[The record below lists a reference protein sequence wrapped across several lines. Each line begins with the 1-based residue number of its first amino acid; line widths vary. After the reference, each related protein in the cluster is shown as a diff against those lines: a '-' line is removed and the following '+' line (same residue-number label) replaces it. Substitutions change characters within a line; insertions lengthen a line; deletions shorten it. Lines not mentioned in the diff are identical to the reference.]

1 MKHKICATVGP
12 EMKICCNSQKSKA
25 AINTGLNLFRN
36 PLTKPIKLI
45 ISSGLTQVQILTQ
58 KNVTALCKY
67 DLRAV
72 TGNKEGEHRVLD

>member
-58 KNVTALCKY
+58 KNVTALQERLGEEY
-67 DLRAV
+67 RD
-72 TGNKEGEHRVLD
+72 KEGEYRVLV